1 MELFKLFGTIAVD
14 HSKADEAIKQTVK
27 QSSKIGESFSD
38 SEKKAG
44 KSLSQIA
51 AESGKSMNEIRSDV
65 GKMAA
70 EYRKQGMS
78 ASDAMK
84 KAYEDIGYSS
94 EAAHKKMDDG
104 LDKTSETAE
113 KSESRITNAFKK
125 IGAAITTY
133 FAVDKLVSFGKSVV
147 DTTASFEDGMLKVQ
161 SLSGATQDEYQKLSD
176 AALNYGSTTAWT
188 AKDVSDAMGFMALA
202 GFNTNEILESTS
214 GMLSLAS
221 ASGEDLATVTDI
233 LTDSMTGFG
242 DSASDASRY
251 ADVLATVQAK
261 SNTTVGDLGE
271 AFTYVSSLAGT
282 YKYSLEDVSA
292 ALGTMANA
300 GVKGS
305 MAGTSLSSIITR
317 LGTNTSGARDAIEA
331 LGVQFYN
338 QDGTAR
344 SLGDVITD
352 LCDATS
358 GMDVEQKAALASTVA
373 GAEAQKGL
381 LAILNQGSG
390 AYTDL
395 QEKLNNC
402 SGAATDMS
410 NNMESGLGG
419 AIRSMSSA
427 WEGFKINLGEKFEEP
442 LGNAIRNAASWLSET
457 ATPKIMDFIDRAVEG
472 FEKLKEHLQPAVDK
486 IKDAFDRLS
495 TALAPIKEKI
505 DEYVSSGKAAEDA
518 SSLLET
524 ALDLVSGAIELVA
537 DGINVLSGFI
547 ENIIQGF
554 KDMKQWC
561 SENKTALE
569 LLAVAAGTIAGLII
583 AANAGQIA
591 LNATM
596 GIANGLLIA
605 GSVAEGIMSAATTI
619 WSGVCTVATG
629 ATTALGAAF
638 TFLTSPISLII
649 IAIGAAIAVGILL
662 YKNWDKIKEKL
673 SELWEHIKEIWE
685 KIRSAIAEAVEAIKE
700 KIESGFNAVKE
711 KVENIFNGIK
721 DFLSTVWEG
730 IKNVVK
736 FALLFIGELMSAA
749 FQIITLPFQL
759 IWENCKDYIIA
770 VWDFIKNAMSTAL
783 EAIKA
788 TIELVWN
795 AIVGFIGPILETI
808 YGLFQTVWQNVVD
821 TITTIM
827 EDIKNVIETVWNAIV
842 DFLTPILE
850 TIKNIVQIAWEAIK
864 IAITT
869 ILGVIKNVITTAW
882 NAIKS
887 VIDMVSN
894 AIKSVI
900 TTVWSTI
907 KSVITTIL
915 NAIKG
920 VFSSIWNAIK
930 TVVSNAIN
938 GVKNILRNKL
948 NEAKEV
954 VTNVLGKIR
963 DKFKEIFDKVKDV
976 VKNAIDKIKGFFHFE
991 WSLPKLKMPHPKIEG
1006 EFSLHPPSVPHF
1018 SIDWY
1023 KKAMNDPIL
1032 MTKPTAFG
1040 VNKDGQIMAGGEAGD
1055 EVVSGAYKLRMM
1067 IAEAV
1072 AEQNEGVITVLSK
1085 ILEAILTI
1093 DENMGGNLRKA
1104 LEGVGI
1110 SLNRREFARLVNEV
1124 R

>member
-1 MELFKLFGTIAVD
+1 MELFKLFGTIAINNGD
-14 HSKADEAIKQTVK
+14 ANKAIDDTT
-27 QSSKIGESFSD
+27 
-38 SEKKAG
+38 G
-44 KSLSQIA
+44 K
-51 AESGKSMNEIRSDV
+51 
-65 GKMAA
+65 
-70 EYRKQGMS
+70 
-78 ASDAMK
+78 
-84 KAYEDIGYSS
+84 
-94 EAAHKKMDDG
+94 
-104 LDKTSETAE
+104 AE
-113 KSESRITNAFKK
+113 KSEFRMGSAFKK

-147 DTTASFEDGMLKVQ
+147 DTTASFEDGMLEVQ
-161 SLSGATQDEYQKLSD
+161 SLTGATQDEYQKLSD

-188 AKDVSDAMGFMALA
+188 AKDVSDAMGYMALA
-202 GFNTNEILESTS
+202 GFDTNEILESTS

-282 YKYSLEDVSA
+282 YKYSLEDVSS

-442 LGNAIRNAASWLSET
+442 LGNAIRNAASWLSGT

-518 SSLLET
+518 SSLLDT

-638 TFLTSPISLII
+638 TFLTAPISLII
-649 IAIGAAIAVGILL
+649 ITIGAAIAVGILL
-662 YKNWDKIKEKL
+662 YKNWDTIKEKL
-673 SELWEHIKEIWE
+673 SELWQK
-685 KIRSAIAEAVEAIKE
+685 
-700 KIESGFNAVKE
+700 
-711 KVENIFNGIK
+711 IK
-721 DFLSTVWEG
+721 D
-730 IKNVVK
+730 
-736 FALLFIGELMSAA
+736 
-749 FQIITLPFQL
+749 
-759 IWENCKDYIIA
+759 IWEN
-770 VWDFIKNAMSTAL
+770 IKNTIA
-783 EAIKA
+783 ENVEKIKENV
-788 TIELVWN
+788 TN
-795 AIVGFIGPILETI
+795 AF
-808 YGLFQTVWQNVVD
+808 
-821 TITTIM
+821 
-827 EDIKNVIETVWNAIV
+827 NVIKDRVQNNFETLKNFIATVWN
-842 DFLTPILE
+842 
-850 TIKNIVQIAWEAIK
+850 TIKNTI
-864 IAITT
+864 IT
-869 ILGVIKNVITTAW
+869 VI

-887 VIDMVSN
+887 GIANAMN
-894 AIKSVI
+894 AIKQ
-900 TTVWSTI
+900 TV
-907 KSVITTIL
+907 TTIL
-915 NAIKG
+915 NAVKSVFTG
-920 VFSSIWNAIK
+920 VWNGIK
-930 TVVSNAIN
+930 TAVSNVINGIKSVISGGLNAAKSVVSNVLGAIKEKFKSIFDS
-938 GVKNILRNKL
+938 VKN
-948 NEAKEV
+948 
-954 VTNVLGKIR
+954 
-963 DKFKEIFDKVKDV
+963 V

-991 WSLPKLKMPHPKIEG
+991 WSLPKLKMPHPKFEG
-1006 EFSLHPPSVPHF
+1006 KFSLNPPSVPHF

-1040 VNKDGQIMAGGEAGD
+1040 VNKDGKIMAGGEAGD

>member
-104 LDKTSETAE
+104 LNETAEKAE
-113 KSESRITNAFKK
+113 KSESRMINAFKK

-188 AKDVSDAMGFMALA
+188 AKDVSDAMGYMALA

-317 LGTNTSGARDAIEA
+317 LGTNTSGARDAIKA
-331 LGVQFYN
+331 LGVEFYN

-344 SLGDVITD
+344 SLGDVIKD
-352 LCDATS
+352 LCDATE

-402 SGAATDMS
+402 TGAANDMAS
-410 NNMESGLGG
+410 NMESGLGG

-518 SSLLET
+518 SNLLDT
-524 ALDLVSGAIELVA
+524 ALDLVSGAIELAA
-537 DGINVLSGFI
+537 DGINVLSDFI
-547 ENIIQGF
+547 GNIIQGF

-591 LNATM
+591 LNTTM

-673 SELWEHIKEIWE
+673 SELWKHVKEIWE
-685 KIRSAIAEAVEAIKE
+685 KIRSAIVEKVEKIKE
-700 KIESGFNAVKE
+700 KIENGFNAVKE
-711 KVENIFNGIK
+711 TVENIFNGIK

-749 FQIITLPFQL
+749 FLIITLPFRL
-759 IWENCKDYIIA
+759 IWENCKEYIIA
-770 VWDFIKNAMSTAL
+770 AWDFIKNAISTAL
-783 EAIKA
+783 EAIKT
-788 TIELVWN
+788 TIELVWD

-864 IAITT
+864 TAITT
-869 ILGVIKNVITTAW
+869 ILGVIKNVITIAW
-882 NAIKS
+882 NAYKS
-887 VIDMVSN
+887 VVDTVSN

-900 TTVWSTI
+900 TTVWNAI

-938 GVKNILRNKL
+938 EVKNILRNKL

-954 VTNVLGKIR
+954 VTNVLGKIK

-991 WSLPKLKMPHPKIEG
+991 WSLPNLKLPHPKIEG
-1006 EFSLHPPSVPHF
+1006 EFKLNPPSVPHF
-1018 SIDWY
+1018 SVDWY

-1040 VNKDGQIMAGGEAGD
+1040 VNKNGQIMAGGEAGD

-1072 AEQNEGVITVLSK
+1072 AEQNEGVSTVLSK
-1085 ILEAILTI
+1085 ILEAILAI

>member
-1 MELFKLFGTIAVD
+1 MELFKLFGTIAINNGD
-14 HSKADEAIKQTVK
+14 ANKAIDDTT
-27 QSSKIGESFSD
+27 
-38 SEKKAG
+38 G
-44 KSLSQIA
+44 K
-51 AESGKSMNEIRSDV
+51 
-65 GKMAA
+65 
-70 EYRKQGMS
+70 
-78 ASDAMK
+78 
-84 KAYEDIGYSS
+84 
-94 EAAHKKMDDG
+94 
-104 LDKTSETAE
+104 AE
-113 KSESRITNAFKK
+113 KSEFRMGSAFKK

-161 SLSGATQDEYQKLSD
+161 SLTGATQDEYQKLSD

-188 AKDVSDAMGFMALA
+188 AKDVSDAMGYMALA
-202 GFNTNEILESTS
+202 GFDTNEILESTS

-442 LGNAIRNAASWLSET
+442 LGNAIRNAASWLSGT

-518 SSLLET
+518 SSLLDT

-591 LNATM
+591 LNTTM

-638 TFLTSPISLII
+638 TFLTAPISLII

-662 YKNWDKIKEKL
+662 YKNWDTIKEKL
-673 SELWEHIKEIWE
+673 SELWQK
-685 KIRSAIAEAVEAIKE
+685 
-700 KIESGFNAVKE
+700 
-711 KVENIFNGIK
+711 IK
-721 DFLSTVWEG
+721 D
-730 IKNVVK
+730 
-736 FALLFIGELMSAA
+736 
-749 FQIITLPFQL
+749 
-759 IWENCKDYIIA
+759 IWEN
-770 VWDFIKNAMSTAL
+770 IKNTIA
-783 EAIKA
+783 ENVEKIKENV
-788 TIELVWN
+788 TN
-795 AIVGFIGPILETI
+795 AF
-808 YGLFQTVWQNVVD
+808 
-821 TITTIM
+821 
-827 EDIKNVIETVWNAIV
+827 NVIKDRVQNNFETLKNFIATVWN
-842 DFLTPILE
+842 
-850 TIKNIVQIAWEAIK
+850 TIKNTI
-864 IAITT
+864 IT
-869 ILGVIKNVITTAW
+869 VI

-887 VIDMVSN
+887 GIANAMN
-894 AIKSVI
+894 AIKQ
-900 TTVWSTI
+900 TV
-907 KSVITTIL
+907 TTIL
-915 NAIKG
+915 NAVKSVFTG
-920 VFSSIWNAIK
+920 VWNGIK
-930 TVVSNAIN
+930 TAVSNVINGIKSVISGGLNAAKSVVSNVLGAIKEKFKSIFDS
-938 GVKNILRNKL
+938 VKN
-948 NEAKEV
+948 
-954 VTNVLGKIR
+954 
-963 DKFKEIFDKVKDV
+963 V

-991 WSLPKLKMPHPKIEG
+991 WSLPKLKMPHPKFEG
-1006 EFSLHPPSVPHF
+1006 KFSLNPPSVPHF

-1040 VNKDGQIMAGGEAGD
+1040 VNKDGKIMAGGEAGD

>member
-104 LDKTSETAE
+104 LNETAEKAE
-113 KSESRITNAFKK
+113 KSESRMTNAFKK

-188 AKDVSDAMGFMALA
+188 AKDVSDAMGYMALA
-202 GFNTNEILESTS
+202 GFDTNEILESTS

-317 LGTNTSGARDAIEA
+317 LGTNTSGARDAIEE
-331 LGVQFYN
+331 LGVEFYN

-537 DGINVLSGFI
+537 DSISVLSDFI

-649 IAIGAAIAVGILL
+649 LAIGAAIAVGILL

-673 SELWEHIKEIWE
+673 SELWKHIKEIWE
-685 KIRSAIAEAVEAIKE
+685 KIRSAIAEKVEAIKE

-730 IKNVVK
+730 IKNIVK

-770 VWDFIKNAMSTAL
+770 AWDFIKNAISTAL
-783 EAIKA
+783 DAIKA
-788 TIELVWN
+788 TIEVVWD

-850 TIKNIVQIAWEAIK
+850 TIKNVVQIAWEAIK
-864 IAITT
+864 TAITT

-887 VIDMVSN
+887 VIDTVSN

-900 TTVWSTI
+900 STVWNTI

-915 NAIKG
+915 NTIKG

-954 VTNVLGKIR
+954 VTNVLGKIK

-991 WSLPKLKMPHPKIEG
+991 WSLPKLKLPHPKIEG
-1006 EFSLHPPSVPHF
+1006 EFKLNPPSVPHF
-1018 SIDWY
+1018 SVDWY

-1072 AEQNEGVITVLSK
+1072 AEQNEGVIAVLSK

>member
-1 MELFKLFGTIAVD
+1 MRKLELFKLFGTIAVD
-14 HSKADEAIKQTVK
+14 HSKADAAINQTVK
-27 QSSKIGESFSD
+27 QSAKIGESFSA

-51 AESGKSMNEIRSDV
+51 AESGKSMSEVRSDV
-65 GKMAA
+65 AKMAA
-70 EYRKQGMS
+70 EYRKQGMD
-78 ASDAMK
+78 ASTAMK
-84 KAYEDIGYSS
+84 KAYADIGYSAES
-94 EAAHKKMDDG
+94 GHKKMDDG
-104 LDKTSETAE
+104 LNNTAETAE
-113 KSESRITNAFKK
+113 KTESRMTNAFKK
-125 IGAAITTY
+125 IGAVITTY
-133 FAVDKLVSFGKSVV
+133 FAVDKLVSFGKSIVS
-147 DTTASFEDGMLKVQ
+147 TTASFEDGMLKVQ
-161 SLSGATQDEYQKLSD
+161 SLTGATQDEYQKLSD

-188 AKDVSDAMGFMALA
+188 AKDVSDAMGYMALA

-442 LGNAIRNAASWLSET
+442 LGNAIRNAASWLSGT

-518 SSLLET
+518 SSLLDT

-638 TFLTSPISLII
+638 TFLTAPISLII

-662 YKNWDKIKEKL
+662 YKNWDTIKEKL
-673 SELWEHIKEIWE
+673 SELWQK
-685 KIRSAIAEAVEAIKE
+685 
-700 KIESGFNAVKE
+700 
-711 KVENIFNGIK
+711 IK
-721 DFLSTVWEG
+721 D
-730 IKNVVK
+730 
-736 FALLFIGELMSAA
+736 
-749 FQIITLPFQL
+749 
-759 IWENCKDYIIA
+759 IWEN
-770 VWDFIKNAMSTAL
+770 IKNTIA
-783 EAIKA
+783 ENVEKIKENV
-788 TIELVWN
+788 TN
-795 AIVGFIGPILETI
+795 AF
-808 YGLFQTVWQNVVD
+808 
-821 TITTIM
+821 
-827 EDIKNVIETVWNAIV
+827 NVIKDRVQNNFETLKNFIATVWN
-842 DFLTPILE
+842 
-850 TIKNIVQIAWEAIK
+850 TIKNTI
-864 IAITT
+864 IT
-869 ILGVIKNVITTAW
+869 VI

-887 VIDMVSN
+887 GIANAMN
-894 AIKSVI
+894 AIKQ
-900 TTVWSTI
+900 TV
-907 KSVITTIL
+907 TTIL
-915 NAIKG
+915 NAVKSVFTG
-920 VFSSIWNAIK
+920 VWNGIK
-930 TVVSNAIN
+930 TAVSNVINGIKSVISGGLNAAKSVVSNVLGAIKEKFKSIFDS
-938 GVKNILRNKL
+938 VKN
-948 NEAKEV
+948 
-954 VTNVLGKIR
+954 
-963 DKFKEIFDKVKDV
+963 V

-991 WSLPKLKMPHPKIEG
+991 WSLPKLKMPHPKFEG
-1006 EFSLHPPSVPHF
+1006 KFSLNPPSVPHF

-1040 VNKDGQIMAGGEAGD
+1040 VNKDGKIMAGGEAGD

-1085 ILEAILTI
+1085 ILEASLTI
-1093 DENMGGNLRKA
+1093 DENRGGNLRKA

>member
-161 SLSGATQDEYQKLSD
+161 SLTGATQDEYQKLSD

-188 AKDVSDAMGFMALA
+188 AKDVSDAMGYMALA
-202 GFNTNEILESTS
+202 GFDTNEILESTS

-442 LGNAIRNAASWLSET
+442 LGNAIRNAASWLSGT

-518 SSLLET
+518 SSLLDT

-638 TFLTSPISLII
+638 TFLTAPISLII

-662 YKNWDKIKEKL
+662 YKNWDTIKEKL
-673 SELWEHIKEIWE
+673 SELWQK
-685 KIRSAIAEAVEAIKE
+685 
-700 KIESGFNAVKE
+700 
-711 KVENIFNGIK
+711 IK
-721 DFLSTVWEG
+721 D
-730 IKNVVK
+730 
-736 FALLFIGELMSAA
+736 
-749 FQIITLPFQL
+749 
-759 IWENCKDYIIA
+759 IWEN
-770 VWDFIKNAMSTAL
+770 IKNTIA
-783 EAIKA
+783 ENVEKIKENV
-788 TIELVWN
+788 TN
-795 AIVGFIGPILETI
+795 AF
-808 YGLFQTVWQNVVD
+808 
-821 TITTIM
+821 
-827 EDIKNVIETVWNAIV
+827 NVIKDRVQNNFETLKNFIATVWN
-842 DFLTPILE
+842 
-850 TIKNIVQIAWEAIK
+850 TIKNTI
-864 IAITT
+864 IT
-869 ILGVIKNVITTAW
+869 VI

-887 VIDMVSN
+887 GIANAMN
-894 AIKSVI
+894 AIKQ
-900 TTVWSTI
+900 TV
-907 KSVITTIL
+907 TTIL
-915 NAIKG
+915 NAVKSVFTG
-920 VFSSIWNAIK
+920 VWNGIK
-930 TVVSNAIN
+930 TAVSNVINGIKSVISGGLNAAKSVVSNVLGAIKEKFKSIFDS
-938 GVKNILRNKL
+938 VKN
-948 NEAKEV
+948 
-954 VTNVLGKIR
+954 
-963 DKFKEIFDKVKDV
+963 V

-991 WSLPKLKMPHPKIEG
+991 WSLPKLKMPHPKFEG
-1006 EFSLHPPSVPHF
+1006 KFSLNPPSVPHF

-1040 VNKDGQIMAGGEAGD
+1040 VNKDGKIMAGGEAGD

>member
-161 SLSGATQDEYQKLSD
+161 SLTGATQDEYQKLSD

-188 AKDVSDAMGFMALA
+188 AKDVSDAMGYMALA
-202 GFNTNEILESTS
+202 GFDTNEILESTS

-358 GMDVEQKAALASTVA
+358 GMDVEQNAALASTVA

-442 LGNAIRNAASWLSET
+442 LGNAIRNAASWLSGT

-518 SSLLET
+518 SSLLDT

-638 TFLTSPISLII
+638 TFLTAPISLII

-662 YKNWDKIKEKL
+662 YKNWDTIKEKL
-673 SELWEHIKEIWE
+673 SELWQK
-685 KIRSAIAEAVEAIKE
+685 
-700 KIESGFNAVKE
+700 
-711 KVENIFNGIK
+711 IK
-721 DFLSTVWEG
+721 D
-730 IKNVVK
+730 
-736 FALLFIGELMSAA
+736 
-749 FQIITLPFQL
+749 
-759 IWENCKDYIIA
+759 IWEN
-770 VWDFIKNAMSTAL
+770 IKNTIA
-783 EAIKA
+783 ENVEKIKENV
-788 TIELVWN
+788 TN
-795 AIVGFIGPILETI
+795 AF
-808 YGLFQTVWQNVVD
+808 
-821 TITTIM
+821 
-827 EDIKNVIETVWNAIV
+827 NVIKDRVQNNFETLKNFIATVWN
-842 DFLTPILE
+842 
-850 TIKNIVQIAWEAIK
+850 TIKNTI
-864 IAITT
+864 IT
-869 ILGVIKNVITTAW
+869 VI

-887 VIDMVSN
+887 GIANAMN
-894 AIKSVI
+894 AIKQ
-900 TTVWSTI
+900 TV
-907 KSVITTIL
+907 TTIL
-915 NAIKG
+915 NAVKSVFTG
-920 VFSSIWNAIK
+920 VWNGIK
-930 TVVSNAIN
+930 TAVSNVINGIKSVISGGLNAAKSVVSNVLGAIKEKFKSIFDS
-938 GVKNILRNKL
+938 VKN
-948 NEAKEV
+948 
-954 VTNVLGKIR
+954 
-963 DKFKEIFDKVKDV
+963 V

-991 WSLPKLKMPHPKIEG
+991 WSLPKLKMPHPKFEG
-1006 EFSLHPPSVPHF
+1006 KFSLNPPSVPHF

-1040 VNKDGQIMAGGEAGD
+1040 VNKDGKIMAGGEAGD

>member
-1 MELFKLFGTIAVD
+1 MELFKLFGTIAINNGD
-14 HSKADEAIKQTVK
+14 ANKAI
-27 QSSKIGESFSD
+27 
-38 SEKKAG
+38 
-44 KSLSQIA
+44 
-51 AESGKSMNEIRSDV
+51 
-65 GKMAA
+65 
-70 EYRKQGMS
+70 
-78 ASDAMK
+78 
-84 KAYEDIGYSS
+84 
-94 EAAHKKMDDG
+94 DDTTG
-104 LDKTSETAE
+104 RAE
-113 KSESRITNAFKK
+113 KSESRMSSAFKK

-188 AKDVSDAMGFMALA
+188 AKDVSDAMGYMALA
-202 GFNTNEILESTS
+202 GFDTNEILESTS

-317 LGTNTSGARDAIEA
+317 LGTNTSGARDAIKA
-331 LGVQFYN
+331 LGVEFYN

-344 SLGDVITD
+344 SLGDVIKD
-352 LCDATS
+352 LCDATE

-402 SGAATDMS
+402 TGAANDMAS
-410 NNMESGLGG
+410 NMEAGLGG

-457 ATPKIMDFIDRAVEG
+457 ATPKLMDFIDRAVSG
-472 FEKLKEHLQPAVDK
+472 FETLREHLQPAVDK
-486 IKDAFDRLS
+486 IKDAFDHLA

-518 SSLLET
+518 SNLLDT
-524 ALDLVSGAIELVA
+524 ALDLVVGALEVA
-537 DGINVLSGFI
+537 ADSINVLSDFI

-569 LLAVAAGTIAGLII
+569 LLAVAAGTITGLII
-583 AANAGQIA
+583 AANASQIA

-596 GIANGLLIA
+596 GVANGLLIA

-638 TFLTSPISLII
+638 TFLTSPIGLII

-673 SELWEHIKEIWE
+673 SELWKHVKEIWE
-685 KIRSAIAEAVEAIKE
+685 KIRSAIVEKVEEIKE
-700 KIESGFNAVKE
+700 KVESGFNVVKE
-711 KVENIFNGIK
+711 TAENIFNGIK
-721 DFLSTVWEG
+721 DFISTVWEG

-749 FQIITLPFQL
+749 FQIITIPFQL
-759 IWENCKDYIIA
+759 IWENCKEYIIA
-770 VWDFIKNAMSTAL
+770 AWEFIKNAVISAL
-783 EAIKA
+783 DTIKSV
-788 TIELVWN
+788 IETVWN
-795 AIVGFIGPILETI
+795 AIVGFFEPILQTI
-808 YGLFQTVWQNVVD
+808 SGLFQTAWD
-821 TITTIM
+821 FISTTITTALTI
-827 EDIKNVIETVWNAIV
+827 IQTIIETVWNAIV

-850 TIKNIVQIAWEAIK
+850 TIKNVVQTVWDGITTT
-864 IAITT
+864 ITT
-869 ILGVIKNVITTAW
+869 ILGVIQTVITTVWDVIKA
-882 NAIKS
+882 AIS
-887 VIDMVSN
+887 TVLD
-894 AIKSVI
+894 AIESVI
-900 TTVWSTI
+900 TTVWDAI
-907 KSVITTIL
+907 KLVIMTVMG
-915 NAIKG
+915 AIKG
-920 VFSSIWNAIK
+920 VFTAAWDAIK
-930 TVVSNAIN
+930 TTVKNAIDTVKNHVSNGLN
-938 GVKNILRNKL
+938 G
-948 NEAKEV
+948 AKEIV
-954 VTNVLGKIR
+954 SNNLGAIK
-963 DKFKEIFDKVKDV
+963 DKFSSIFETIKNV
-976 VKNAIDKIKGFFHFE
+976 VKNAIDKIKGFFNFE
-991 WSLPKLKMPHPKIEG
+991 WSLPKLKIPHPKIEG
-1006 EFSLHPPSVPHF
+1006 EFSLNPPSVPHF

-1040 VNKDGQIMAGGEAGD
+1040 INNDGQIMAGGEAGD

>member
-1 MELFKLFGTIAVD
+1 MELFKLFGTIAINNGD
-14 HSKADEAIKQTVK
+14 ANKAI
-27 QSSKIGESFSD
+27 
-38 SEKKAG
+38 
-44 KSLSQIA
+44 
-51 AESGKSMNEIRSDV
+51 
-65 GKMAA
+65 
-70 EYRKQGMS
+70 
-78 ASDAMK
+78 
-84 KAYEDIGYSS
+84 
-94 EAAHKKMDDG
+94 DDTTG
-104 LDKTSETAE
+104 RAE
-113 KSESRITNAFKK
+113 KSESRMSSAFKK

-188 AKDVSDAMGFMALA
+188 AKDVSDAMGYMALA
-202 GFNTNEILESTS
+202 GFDTNEILESTS

-317 LGTNTSGARDAIEA
+317 LGTNTSGVRDAIKA
-331 LGVQFYN
+331 LGVEFYN

-344 SLGDVITD
+344 SLGDVIKD
-352 LCDATS
+352 LCDATE

-402 SGAATDMS
+402 TGAANDMAS
-410 NNMESGLGG
+410 NMEAGLGG

-457 ATPKIMDFIDRAVEG
+457 ATPKLMDFIDRAVEG
-472 FEKLKEHLQPAVDK
+472 FGKLKEHLQPAVDK
-486 IKDAFDRLS
+486 IKDAFDHLA

-518 SSLLET
+518 SNLFDT
-524 ALDLVSGAIELVA
+524 ALNLVVGAIELVA
-537 DGINVLSGFI
+537 DGINVLSDFI

-569 LLAVAAGTIAGLII
+569 LLAVAAGTITGLII

-638 TFLTSPISLII
+638 TFLTSPIGLII

-673 SELWEHIKEIWE
+673 SELWKHVKEIWE
-685 KIRSAIAEAVEAIKE
+685 KTRSAIVEKVEEIKE
-700 KIESGFNAVKE
+700 KVESGFNAVKE
-711 KVENIFNGIK
+711 TAENIFNGIK
-721 DFLSTVWEG
+721 DFISTVWEG

-736 FALLFIGELMSAA
+736 VALLFIGELMSAA
-749 FQIITLPFQL
+749 FQIITIPFQF
-759 IWENCKDYIIA
+759 IWENCKEYIIA
-770 VWDFIKNAMSTAL
+770 AWEFIKNAVVNAL
-783 EAIKA
+783 DTIKSV
-788 TIELVWN
+788 IETVWN
-795 AIVGFIGPILETI
+795 AIVGFFEPILQTI
-808 YGLFQTVWQNVVD
+808 SGLFQTAWD
-821 TITTIM
+821 FISTTITTALTI
-827 EDIKNVIETVWNAIV
+827 IQTIIETVWNAIV

-850 TIKNIVQIAWEAIK
+850 TIKNVVQTVWDGITTT
-864 IAITT
+864 ITT
-869 ILGVIKNVITTAW
+869 ILGVIQTVITTVW
-882 NAIKS
+882 DAIKAAIS
-887 VIDMVSN
+887 TVLD

-900 TTVWSTI
+900 TTVWDAI
-907 KSVITTIL
+907 KSVVMTVMG
-915 NAIKG
+915 AIKG
-920 VFSSIWNAIK
+920 VLTAAWDAIKTTVKNAIDTVKNHVSSGLNGAKEIVSNILGAIKDKFSSIFETIK
-930 TVVSNAIN
+930 T
-938 GVKNILRNKL
+938 
-948 NEAKEV
+948 
-954 VTNVLGKIR
+954 
-963 DKFKEIFDKVKDV
+963 V
-976 VKNAIDKIKGFFHFE
+976 VKNAIDKIKGFFNFE

-1006 EFSLHPPSVPHF
+1006 EFSLNPPSVPHF

-1040 VNKDGQIMAGGEAGD
+1040 INNDGQIMAGGEAGD
-1055 EVVSGAYKLRMM
+1055 EVVSGAYKLKMM
-1067 IAEAV
+1067 ISDAV
-1072 AEQNEGVITVLSK
+1072 AEQNEGMITILSK
-1085 ILEAILTI
+1085 ILDAILAI

-1104 LEGVGI
+1104 LEGASI
-1110 SLNRREFARLVNEV
+1110 AINRRDFARLVNEV
-1124 R
+1124 K